1 MANPQTLQTV
11 LNRVLTSL
19 REGTIPTG
27 TTQLTDPYQ
36 LTLLEFFNQVREEVE
51 DACNW
56 RALQQ
61 TYTVTFPAGTY
72 AVKITG
78 TNERSRLVRVAV
90 QGQGNLSDS
99 GFYGPP
105 VIGSDNL
112 IPLVFDTTAPTGA
125 GNYPLK
131 EMPLSALL
139 YMVTTTQAQQVQQPS
154 AFALSTSNVDD
165 ADAGEGEQW
174 LYVYPVPNNQRTVEI
189 TMVTP
194 ETTYLA
200 TDVARDI
207 SIPTL
212 PIVHGLQWMARE
224 ERGEELGANSMY
236 TEERYRMILDA
247 AVSRENA
254 EGGDS
259 QDLLLV

>member
-1 MANPQTLQTV
+1 MANPQTLQQV

-19 REGTIPTG
+19 REDQIPTG
-27 TTQLTDPYQ
+27 TTQLTDSYQ

-56 RALQQ
+56 RALQK
-61 TYTVTFPAGTY
+61 TYTVTIPAGTY
-72 AVKITG
+72 KVAITG
-78 TNERSRLVRVAV
+78 TNERSRLVRVPV

-112 IPLVFDTTAPTGA
+112 IPLVFDTTQPTGA

-139 YMVTTTQAQQVQQPS
+139 YMVTTTQAQQTQQPQ
-154 AFALSTSNVDD
+154 AFALSVDNSDD
-165 ADAGEGEQW
+165 ADAGNAEAW
-174 LYVYPVPNNQRTVEI
+174 LYVYPVPNNDRTVQI

-194 ETTYLA
+194 ELDYVP
-200 TDVARDI
+200 TDLSRNIYV
-207 SIPTL
+207 PTL

-224 ERGEELGANSMY
+224 ERGEELGPNSMY
-236 TEERYRMILDA
+236 TEDRYRRTLDN

-254 EGGDS
+254 EAGDTN
-259 QDLLLV
+259 DLMLV

>member
-1 MANPQTLQTV
+1 MANPQTLQQV
-11 LNRVLTSL
+11 LNRVLQSL
-19 REGTIPTG
+19 RENPIPTG
-27 TTQLTDPYQ
+27 TTALTDPYQ

-61 TYTVTFPAGTY
+61 TYTLTIPAGQSS
-72 AVKITG
+72 VKITG
-78 TNERSRLVRVAV
+78 TNERSRLVRIGV

-105 VIGSDNL
+105 VSGSDSL
-112 IPLVFDTTAPTGA
+112 VPMVFDVTEPTGA
-125 GNYPLK
+125 GSFPLK

-139 YMVTTTQAQQVQQPS
+139 YMLTTTQSQQAAQPQ
-154 AFALSTSNVDD
+154 AFALSTANADD
-165 ADAGEGEQW
+165 ADAGGQEQW
-174 LYVYPVPNNQRTVEI
+174 LYVYPPPNNQRTVQV

-194 ETTYLA
+194 ETDYVA
-200 TDVARDI
+200 SDVSRNI
-207 SIPTL
+207 YIPTL

-224 ERGEELGANSMY
+224 ERGEELGPNSMY
-236 TEERYRMILDA
+236 TEDRYRRTLDN

-254 EGGDS
+254 ESGDTA
-259 QDLLLV
+259 DLILL